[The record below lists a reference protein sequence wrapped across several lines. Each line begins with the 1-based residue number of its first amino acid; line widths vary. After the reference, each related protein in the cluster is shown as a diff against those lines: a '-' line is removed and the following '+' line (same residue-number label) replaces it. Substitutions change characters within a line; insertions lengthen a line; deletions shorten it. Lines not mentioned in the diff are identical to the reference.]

1 MCLCYAGC
9 FDVAAAFRRG
19 SCAIIERVYVL
30 PPPFPLPLLQF
41 DFQGL
46 SMVVQVSY
54 STSSNTSLGFRFHL
68 RLRHQ
73 HPPSSSASYCN
84 EPAQI
89 FHHRLGSEPPPDS
102 EDVNPLP
109 ADARFRL
116 ILGSSTTSPLGG
128 VFNLFMPLHDKAPSL
143 HCNYASAMPLL
154 LFADDLPSDGTPSS
168 RSRVTVV
175 IGTFSQGLYV
185 RLML

>member
-1 MCLCYAGC
+1 MNPLKI
-9 FDVAAAFRRG
+9 FR
-19 SCAIIERVYVL
+19 
-30 PPPFPLPLLQF
+30 
-41 DFQGL
+41 
-46 SMVVQVSY
+46 
-54 STSSNTSLGFRFHL
+54 
-68 RLRHQ
+68 
-73 HPPSSSASYCN
+73 
-84 EPAQI
+84 
-89 FHHRLGSEPPPDS
+89 HRLSSEPPPNS